1 MYLLYTL
8 LPVVPLAG
16 WYAYHYAKTG
26 FLLGNPEYFR
36 YNVAATVNPLRI
48 PLAFAMR
55 LWQVFGYFGLYLLTL
70 AGRWQC
76 CVRREW

>member
-48 PLAFAMR
+48 PWRSQCGFGR
-55 LWQVFGYFGLYLLTL
+55 SSGTSVFTCSRWR
-70 AGRWQC
+70 GRWQC